1 MHLGRVLAVDDDKI
15 NLQLLNTI
23 LKGMDFDVL
32 QALNAKVGLEI
43 LENEKDIDL
52 IVTDLM
58 MPEMDGYEFTKK
70 VKSHPEMAN
79 IPVIMM
85 TSLGQKK
92 DKIKALESGV
102 DDFLN
107 KPLDKTELTLRVQAF
122 LKVKKYNDSLSNE
135 KKQLELTLSEKENTL
150 VKTLADL
157 KNLSDDK
164 LFLIQLLEDESMKLL
179 SAYRQLKETNIQM
192 RNSNLEI
199 IASLATAAE
208 FRDNET
214 GMHIK
219 RVSNYCALIAK
230 KVGLPDDKCEEIL
243 NTSPMH
249 DIGKIGIP
257 DIILLKPGSLTP
269 DEWKIMKTHAYIGY
283 TILNGIKSDIMNTA
297 ATIAYTHH
305 EKWNG
310 EGYPRGLKKEEIP
323 LEGRICAIADVFD
336 ALTSKRVYKDAF
348 SVEKAVDI
356 LKEGRASHFDPDL
369 LDLFIDAL
377 DQVVEIKE
385 KYQDTDEDLLQHEE
399 RITFFTKSTA
409 DTP

>member
-1 MHLGRVLAVDDDKI
+1 MHLGRILTVDDDKI

-43 LENEKDIDL
+43 LEKENDIDL

-79 IPVIMM
+79 IPVIML

-179 SAYRQLKETNIQM
+179 SAYRQLKETNIMM

-219 RVSNYCALIAK
+219 RMSNYCALIAK

-377 DQVVEIKE
+377 DEVVEIKE

>member
-1 MHLGRVLAVDDDKI
+1 MHLGRILTVDDDKI

-43 LENEKDIDL
+43 LEKENDIDL

-79 IPVIMM
+79 IPVIML

-179 SAYRQLKETNIQM
+179 SAYRQLKETNIMM

>member
-1 MHLGRVLAVDDDKI
+1 MHLGRILTVDDDKI

-43 LENEKDIDL
+43 LEKENDIDL

-79 IPVIMM
+79 IPVIML

-377 DQVVEIKE
+377 DEVVEIKE

>member
-1 MHLGRVLAVDDDKI
+1 MHLGRILTVDDDKI

-43 LENEKDIDL
+43 LEKEKDIDL

-79 IPVIMM
+79 IPVIML

-157 KNLSDDK
+157 KNLNDDK
-164 LFLIQLLEDESMKLL
+164 HFLIQLLEDESMKLL

-208 FRDNET
+208 FRDNKT

-348 SVEKAVDI
+348 SVEKAVEI

-385 KYQDTDEDLLQHEE
+385 KYQDTDEELLQHEE

>member
-43 LENEKDIDL
+43 LEKEKDIDL

-79 IPVIMM
+79 IPVIML

>member
-43 LENEKDIDL
+43 LEKEKDIDL

-79 IPVIMM
+79 IPVIML

-399 RITFFTKSTA
+399 RITFFAKSTA